1 MNIIYTINVIA
12 TIILQSNPILPNNG
26 NNTDID
32 AAPIDDYINLGII
45 LAIVMGFIVIHKM
58 RKSHSKV

>member
-1 MNIIYTINVIA
+1 MNIIYTLNIIA
-12 TIILQSNPILPNNG
+12 TFILQSNPILPNNG

-32 AAPIDDYINLGII
+32 APIDDYINLGII